1 MYLCAKYFVHKH
13 FVFLDIVK
21 KVCEYYSGRLSMMYG
36 LTMSVDGSLEM
47 FNITD
52 TMIDVIIEDINYS
65 KDIAIVRKTDRNITI
80 HSGNTD
86 TIYFYDKDDRKEVA
100 KAFIDVH

>member
-1 MYLCAKYFVHKH
+1 
-13 FVFLDIVK
+13 
-21 KVCEYYSGRLSMMYG
+21 MMYG

-52 TMIDVIIEDINYS
+52 TMLDVIVEDINYS
-65 KDIAIVRKTDRNITI
+65 RERSIIRKTEKQITI

-86 TIYFYDKDDRKEVA
+86 TIYFYDKQDRKETA

>member
-1 MYLCAKYFVHKH
+1 
-13 FVFLDIVK
+13 
-21 KVCEYYSGRLSMMYG
+21 MYG

-65 KDIAIVRKTDRNITI
+65 NKRAIIKKTDKGITI
-80 HSGNTD
+80 HSENTD
-86 TIYFYDKDDRKEVA
+86 TIYFFDKHDRKEVA